1 MRLLTSKIH
10 KAFPELDRFEEERC
24 ERFVRA
30 ARRGFRRSLGRMA
43 LMVVAFGVVAGLLGL
58 AAWKPVQVLEK
69 HAIVRGTGALL
80 PAVAVLAMATGVFLG
95 GSLAALLVRDLLLR
109 RRVRYV
115 IRARGTCSACGY
127 TLLGVPVPESL
138 CVVCP
143 ECGFVSEVDAALDEL
158 VGDGTSQRVFSPK
171 PEKPSLWGRVFTPR
185 RVARLKRT
193 AAWTLGVLV
202 IVAPAGWGLYEWFLS
217 VQAGRAKAALTQGQ
231 ALNDLAEKAQP
242 SRDGDD
248 AWVEFHKVQS
258 LITTADDRDWRG
270 SPPQTS
276 HGDPAFADFSQ
287 VADPPRNDIERP
299 PRQIESDELNTR
311 LGRQMIDAY
320 RKDGVYEAM
329 DRMAKCPR
337 AKRDYTV
344 TPGTPT
350 MNLLLPHLGPAR
362 NMARLNGARMRLAFE
377 AGDVAEFERAARA
390 NQALARMLSR
400 SPVLIEGLVGFAI
413 ESLNYGQM
421 RRVLAKNPGP
431 EWLDAMSRVLGE
443 QRPTDDAMAMLRGE
457 RSIAVESTALL
468 FSEPANVRFG
478 RFSKGVASTVGMLGG
493 GMSPRW
499 RLGTF
504 DQNREYIDSVFDRVE
519 KAATLR
525 AGERGDLAVIDPEEE
540 TSLLLPQM
548 LVPAMARALTSFDMI
563 QTDRAGI
570 RAMISLERYRIET
583 GGYPKTLQELVPEY
597 LAELPQDVWTGQPLR
612 YRPLAERYSQGGF
625 RYVLY
630 SVGADQTDDG
640 APLRPGATM
649 VREWDA
655 MRRSTRTNIDFV
667 VSSPD

>member
-30 ARRGFRRSLGRMA
+30 ARRGFRRSLWRMT
-43 LMVVAFGVVAGLLGL
+43 LMAVAFCVVAGLLAL
-58 AAWKPVQVLEK
+58 AAWKPVQMLEK
-69 HAIVRGTGALL
+69 HAITRGAGSVV
-80 PAVAVLAMATGVFLG
+80 PATAVLGMATGVFLG
-95 GSLAALLVRDLLLR
+95 GALAALLVRDIVLR

-115 IRARGTCSACGY
+115 IRARGSCSGCGY
-127 TLLGVPVPESL
+127 SLLGVPVPENL

-143 ECGFVSEVDAALDEL
+143 ECGFISEVDAALDEL
-158 VGDGTSQRVFSPK
+158 VSDGPSQRVFSPK
-171 PEKPSLWGRVFTPR
+171 PEKLSLWGRVLTPR
-185 RVARLKRT
+185 RVARLKR
-193 AAWTLGVLV
+193 AAGWTLMVLV

-231 ALNDLAEKAQP
+231 ALNDLAEQAQP

-248 AWVEFHKVQS
+248 AWVEFHKVQA
-258 LITTADDRDWRG
+258 LITAADDRDWRG

-287 VADPPRNDIERP
+287 VADPPRNDIERQ
-299 PRQIESDELNTR
+299 PRQIESDELNTK

-337 AKRDYTV
+337 ARRDYTV

-390 NQALARMLSR
+390 NQALARMLSY

-431 EWLDAMSRVLGE
+431 EWLDAMSRVLSE
-443 QRPTDDAMAMLRGE
+443 QQPAGDALVMLRGE

-504 DQNREYIDSVFDRVE
+504 DQNREYIDSVFDRVD
-519 KAATLR
+519 KAAALR
-525 AGERGDLAVIDPEEE
+525 AGERGDLAVIDPEAE

-548 LVPAMARALTSFDMI
+548 LVPAMRRALTSCDMV

-570 RAMISLERYRIET
+570 LAMIALERFRIET
-583 GGYPKTLQELVPEY
+583 GGYPQTLQQLVPKY
-597 LAELPQDVWTGQPLR
+597 LAEPPQDVWTGEPLR
-612 YRPLAERYSQGGF
+612 YRALVEPYSPGGF

-640 APLRPGATM
+640 APLKPGATSI
-649 VREWDA
+649 RDWDA
-655 MRRSTRTNIDFV
+655 MRRSSRTSIDFV
-667 VSSPD
+667 VSSTD